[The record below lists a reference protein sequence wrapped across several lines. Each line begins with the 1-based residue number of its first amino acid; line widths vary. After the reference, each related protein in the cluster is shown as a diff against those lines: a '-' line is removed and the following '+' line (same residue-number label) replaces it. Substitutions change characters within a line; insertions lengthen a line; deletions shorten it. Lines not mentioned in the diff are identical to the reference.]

1 MLAAVDRDAHVRAAR
16 RRQALDALAFEQDRE
31 AVLVE
36 QLEDVLAEI
45 EGARLDADL
54 FAQMSLDEAQLVR
67 TALGEDTDSEPE
79 QEAEPEADGF
89 GFSIDFAADE
99 DATGEAAEDA
109 EDAEAEVEAEV
120 VRLQAELE
128 RSRRVQA
135 ALERYLELVS
145 QQPVGEAG
153 TR

>member
-1 MLAAVDRDAHVRAAR
+1 MLPPVDRDAHVRAAR
-16 RRQALDALAFEQDRE
+16 RREALDALAFERDRE

-36 QLEDVLAEI
+36 QLEDVLAVV

-54 FAQMSLDEAQLVR
+54 FAQMSPDEAQLVR

-79 QEAEPEADGF
+79 QEEEPEAD
-89 GFSIDFAADE
+89 DE
-99 DATGEAAEDA
+99 AETDESA

-120 VRLQAELE
+120 VRLQAEIE
-128 RSRRVQA
+128 GSRRAQA

-145 QQPVGEAG
+145 RQPVGEAP
-153 TR
+153 R

>member
-1 MLAAVDRDAHVRAAR
+1 MRAAR

-31 AVLVE
+31 AMLVE

-67 TALGEDTDSEPE
+67 TALGEDIDAGME
-79 QEAEPEADGF
+79 QEAEREADGF
-89 GFSIDFAADE
+89 EFSIDLDAD
-99 DATGEAAEDA
+99 DAGTGEDA

-128 RSRRVQA
+128 RSRCAQA

-145 QQPVGEAG
+145 QQPAQQPAQQPVREAG
-153 TR
+153 PR